1 MEACTTS
8 PAPEIDPLVT
18 ALGQVLGVVAALDD
32 DDEVRRVFASVAALR
47 DMALCDCDDEE
58 G

>member
-1 MEACTTS
+1 METCTTAQA
-8 PAPEIDPLVT
+8 PAVDPLVT
-18 ALGQVLGVVAALDD
+18 ALGQVLGVIAELD

-47 DMALCDCDDEE
+47 DMSLCTCGEE